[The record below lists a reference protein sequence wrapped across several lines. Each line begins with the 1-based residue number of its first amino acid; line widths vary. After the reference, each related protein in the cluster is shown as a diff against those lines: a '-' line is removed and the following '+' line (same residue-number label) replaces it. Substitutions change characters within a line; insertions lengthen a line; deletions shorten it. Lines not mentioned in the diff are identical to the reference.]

1 MHSLRSA
8 NVGFLLCT
16 GYGKCVNL
24 PVLSF
29 PPIKKTRKEGG
40 FLETN
45 LNRTTQTNEKPVKGA
60 PH

>member
-1 MHSLRSA
+1 M
-8 NVGFLLCT
+8 
-16 GYGKCVNL
+16 
-24 PVLSF
+24 LSF

-40 FLETN
+40 ILETN